1 MNHRAEDDLLRSAA
15 EGDEGAFTVL
25 FRRYQRAVFQFA
37 WRIVGSPETAE
48 DLTQECFVRVLRS
61 AQSFD
66 PVRGSLRAYLLA
78 TVRNLAVRAGKRR
91 VKRAMESEGRIAGD
105 SGADELIEMAPG
117 PEDLL

>member
-48 DLTQECFVRVLRS
+48 DLTWLPPPFPNQKSRS
-61 AQSFD
+61 MLQFD
-66 PVRGSLRAYLLA
+66 RTTAGCARAP
-78 TVRNLAVRAGKRR
+78 
-91 VKRAMESEGRIAGD
+91 SPD
-105 SGADELIEMAPG
+105 SR
-117 PEDLL
+117 